1 MSLIVKLIS
10 SQGFTAHRNRDGAAN
25 FMVDKLHFSSKEEAL
40 KVRDEYFEKYHATA
54 KVSTIFILVY

>member
-1 MSLIVKLIS
+1 MCQIDIIL
-10 SQGFTAHRNRDGAAN
+10 QGFTAHRNRDGAAN

-54 KVSTIFILVY
+54 KVSIKCCI